1 MICDMAVIIPAYNAG
16 AHLAR
21 ALASIDRQDHVKEIV
36 VACHDDASRAVAN
49 AHSPADPTITY
60 TVIDNPS
67 GTTPDAL
74 NAALAAS
81 SAPYVARLDAHATF
95 TDGYL
100 ATART
105 ILTTTEIANVGGI
118 QQPHAN
124 AGFQRA
130 VAAALQSVAGSGA
143 ATYRTGSKAADTDTV
158 YLGVFRRSALKDV
171 GGFNPR
177 CLRNQDA
184 ELNIR
189 LRQAGYRVR
198 FDPRLIATYTPRAT
212 ISALARQY
220 HDYGRWRRY
229 THLSTGAPYGLRQLL
244 LPLLV
249 SILAAAVIATVLTG
263 QILLFAPV
271 VGYLLL
277 IKAAAIVAAKTHPDT
292 RLFDTGAIVVA
303 LIVMHLAWGSG
314 FMRGAP
320 TKAVS

>member
-1 MICDMAVIIPAYNAG
+1 MIRDMAVIIPAYNAG

-21 ALASIDRQDHVKEIV
+21 ALASIDGQDHVKEIV
-36 VACHDDASRAVAN
+36 VACHDDTSRAVAH
-49 AHSPADPTITY
+49 AHTPADPALTY

-95 TDGYL
+95 TAGYL
-100 ATART
+100 TTART
-105 ILTTTEIANVGGI
+105 ILANPAIANVGGI
-118 QQPHAN
+118 QQPHAT

-158 YLGVFRRSALKDV
+158 YLGVFRRTALEEV
-171 GGFNPR
+171 NGFNPQ

-198 FDPRLIATYTPRAT
+198 FDPRLVATYTPRAT
-212 ISALARQY
+212 IRALARQY

-229 THLSTGAPYGLRQLL
+229 THKSTGAPYGLRQLL

-249 SILAAAVIATVLTG
+249 GILVAAVIAAVVTG
-263 QILLFAPV
+263 QILFFTPV

-277 IKAAAIVAAKTHPDT
+277 MKVAAMLAANTHPDT
-292 RLFDTGAIVVA
+292 RLWDTGAIVVA
-303 LIVMHLAWGSG
+303 LLVMHLAWGSG